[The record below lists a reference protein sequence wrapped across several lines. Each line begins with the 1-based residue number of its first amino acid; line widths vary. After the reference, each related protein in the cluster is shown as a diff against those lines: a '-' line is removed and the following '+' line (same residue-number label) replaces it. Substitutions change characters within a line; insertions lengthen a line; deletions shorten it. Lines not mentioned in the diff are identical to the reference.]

1 MKKKFLKL
9 FALLLVTVMCIPAI
23 SGCYYLI
30 EAIQEMNNKSEEYF
44 ELVGT
49 PQVICTYDEEFDE
62 YKVIVDGTLKNTA
75 DKAWK
80 NGVEITFLVYDAEG
94 NSLGSAYDY
103 IEFIKENGT
112 WRFCA
117 QTTTRYEAVSAE
129 LYKAYAGS

>member
-9 FALLLVTVMCIPAI
+9 FALLLVTVMCVPAF

-30 EAIQEMNNKSEEYF
+30 EAIREMTNQSEESF
-44 ELVGT
+44 ELIGT
-49 PQVICTYDEEFDE
+49 PQVICTYDEEFGE
-62 YKVIVDGTLKNTA
+62 YIVKVDGTLKNTS

-80 NGVEITFLVYDAEG
+80 NGVDVTFLIYDAEG

-117 QTTTRYEAVSAE
+117 ETTTQYEAVSAE
-129 LYKAYAGS
+129 LYKVYAWS